1 MIIITGGSGFIGRH
15 LVKELKDAVSWDIKF
30 GRDIFSNE
38 IVPFI
43 QQADAVIHIAAV
55 ASNERSLKDPELTY
69 KTNVQGTLRMLLLA
83 TQFKKKFIFI
93 SSAAVYRDTGRT
105 SYRETDDLES
115 LTPYGQSKI
124 DAEYACAAFR
134 SRIPIV
140 VLRLF
145 NVYGEGQNPEYAGV
159 ITKFLVQMKDG
170 TLKING
176 DGRQTRDFI
185 NVADVVDI
193 IKEALQSNEWA
204 NKIVNVGT
212 GYSTSVN
219 ELAALFKNAN
229 KKIKEIKHV
238 DPVIEVKDS
247 TADTLFLKALYQK
260 ELKTNLKEDITKMVK
275 EYK

>member
-43 QQADAVIHIAAV
+43 QQADAVIHLAAV

-93 SSAAVYRDTGRT
+93 SSAAVYRYTGRT

-159 ITKFLVQMKDG
+159 ITKFLVQ
-170 TLKING
+170 
-176 DGRQTRDFI
+176 
-185 NVADVVDI
+185 